1 MVEISNSDIE
11 RILCCL
17 DIAETHYRSLPG
29 LRNDNQAREI
39 GLLRDKINRKIIKN
53 HINNTKAI

>member
-1 MVEISNSDIE
+1 MVEISNSDIK

-39 GLLRDKINRKIIKN
+39 GLLKDKINRKLIKN
-53 HINNTKAI
+53 SKTNDKN

>member
-17 DIAETHYRSLPG
+17 DIAETHYRSLKG

-39 GLLRDKINRKIIKN
+39 GLLKGKINRKLIKN
-53 HINNTKAI
+53 TKTNEKK